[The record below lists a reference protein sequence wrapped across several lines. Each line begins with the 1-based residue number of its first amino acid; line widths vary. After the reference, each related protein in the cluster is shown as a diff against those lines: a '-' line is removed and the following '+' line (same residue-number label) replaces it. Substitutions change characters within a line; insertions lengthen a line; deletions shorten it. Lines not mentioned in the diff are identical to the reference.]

1 MLNITEVRIKPIN
14 KGNFLCYASI
24 LLDNSLVID
33 GIELHDGEKGRYIY
47 MPLNPKRKRARK
59 NSSYPI
65 NNEARKQILEMV
77 SKQFDKEQEWLTT
90 F

>member
-33 GIELHDGEKGRYIY
+33 GIELHDGKEK
-47 MPLNPKRKRARK
+47 
-59 NSSYPI
+59 
-65 NNEARKQILEMV
+65 KQEKIVLIQLIMRQV
-77 SKQFDKEQEWLTT
+77 SKF
-90 F
+90 